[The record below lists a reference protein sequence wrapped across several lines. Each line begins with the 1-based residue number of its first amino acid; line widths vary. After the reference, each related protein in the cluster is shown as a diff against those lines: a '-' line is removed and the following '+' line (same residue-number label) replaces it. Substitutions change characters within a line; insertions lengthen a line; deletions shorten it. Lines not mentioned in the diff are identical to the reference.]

1 MGQIYENGR
10 MGVEQ
15 DYVRSVGYFSK
26 ACEVGNSNGCYMMG
40 NLYWSGNGVEKNIAK
55 SDEYFKRACSMG
67 HAGAC
72 QTLKDSK

>member
-1 MGQIYENGR
+1 